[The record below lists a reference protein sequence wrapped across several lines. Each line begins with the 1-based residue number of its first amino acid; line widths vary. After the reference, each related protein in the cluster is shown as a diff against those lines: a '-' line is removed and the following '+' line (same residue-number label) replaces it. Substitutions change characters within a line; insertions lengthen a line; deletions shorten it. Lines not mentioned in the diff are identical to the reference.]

1 MIKLLLLTLLL
12 LTPLFANKV
21 IYTKYTE
28 VPQRVVKG
36 EIFNVTLKTLSTVE
50 YTNDINYNFKNYHG
64 LKILNTFPDREY
76 KGKYIFDKFFFLT
89 TRSNAKLPDINASVE
104 SYMESDTEYEASFV
118 AGEKLNVITLNPK
131 KNFSNIIAD
140 SFELVEYKT
149 TAFDNKHNIV
159 VLVATATNSDIK
171 SMKFKGVFK
180 QGIESS
186 TSSYKESRI
195 TYFVVIDKRKENFSF
210 SYFNLKR
217 NRFTLINIPIIVD
230 DDSVVAQSDLK
241 PKNQSH
247 DRIKSIIALFI
258 AFIAIIVIFMRK
270 KYIYLIFVIFP
281 IAYVISI
288 YAASKEICIKEGS
301 DIHLLPVDNGTIF
314 ETTTSEYHLTQEGS
328 VENFIKVKLHN
339 NKIGW
344 VKNEDSCSL

>member
-36 EIFNVTLKTLSTVE
+36 EIFNVTLKTLSTVKNKDVK
-50 YTNDINYNFKNYHG
+50 YRFKNYTG
-64 LKILNTFPDREY
+64 LKILNHTPQREY
-76 KGKYIFDKFFFLT
+76 RGKYIFDKFFFLT
-89 TRSNAKLPDINASVE
+89 TRSNARLPDINASI
-104 SYMESDTEYEASFV
+104 ESDIEYETSFIP
-118 AGEKLNVITLNPK
+118 GEKLNVITLNPK

-149 TAFDNKHNIV
+149 TAFDNKRNII
-159 VLVATATNSDIK
+159 VLVARATNSDIG
-171 SMKFKGVFK
+171 SMKFQGVFK

-186 TSSYKESRI
+186 TLSYQESRI

-210 SYFNLKR
+210 SYFNLKK

-247 DRIKSIIALFI
+247 DRIKSFIALFI
-258 AFIAIIVIFMRK
+258 AFIAIIIIFVRK
-270 KYIYLIFVIFP
+270 QYIYLIFVIFP

-288 YAASKEICIKEGS
+288 YTESKEICIKEGS

-314 ETTTSEYHLTQEGS
+314 ETTTSEYHLLQEGS

>member
-21 IYTKYTE
+21 IYATYTE

-36 EIFNVTLKTLSTVE
+36 EIFSATLKTLSTVKYLDGVDYSFE
-50 YTNDINYNFKNYHG
+50 NHPG
-64 LKILNTFPDREY
+64 LKILNEIPEREY
-76 KGKYIFDKFFFLT
+76 RGKYIYDKFFFLT
-89 TRSNAKLPDINASVE
+89 TRSNAKLPDVNASLD
-104 SYMESDTEYEASFV
+104 SNLDYETAFIP
-118 AGEKLNVITLNPK
+118 GKKLNVITLNPK

-149 TAFDNKHNIV
+149 TTFDNKRNIL
-159 VLVATATNSDIK
+159 VLVATATNSDIA
-171 SMKFKGVFK
+171 SMKFQGVFK
-180 QGIESS
+180 QGVESS
-186 TSSYKESRI
+186 RPSYQDSRI
-195 TYFVVIDKRKENFSF
+195 TYFVVIDKKRENFSF
-210 SYFNLKR
+210 SYFNLKK
-217 NRFTLINIPIIVD
+217 NRFTLINVPIIVD

-247 DRIKSIIALFI
+247 DRIKSIIALLI
-258 AFIAIIVIFMRK
+258 AFIAIIIIFVRK
-270 KYIYLIFVIFP
+270 KYVYLIFVIFP

-288 YAASKEICIKEGS
+288 YTASKEICVKEGS
-301 DIHLLPVDNGTIF
+301 DIRLLPVENGTIF
-314 ETTTSEYHLTQEGS
+314 ETTTREYHLLQEGN

-344 VKNEDSCSL
+344 IKNEDSCSI